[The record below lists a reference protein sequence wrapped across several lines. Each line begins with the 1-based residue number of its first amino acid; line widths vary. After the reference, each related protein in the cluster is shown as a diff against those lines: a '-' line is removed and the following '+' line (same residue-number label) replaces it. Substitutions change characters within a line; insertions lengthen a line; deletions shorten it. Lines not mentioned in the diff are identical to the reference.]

1 MKTRLALAALL
12 TTLACAAPASARTGG
27 GPYPGCDTTI
37 NPGAVCAVR
46 GWLADPANYRHGHG
60 SPSQAIRCFYAGRE
74 AFYFKHGERKVRVRP
89 RWSCHTMQARER
101 FVVYQRTGIV
111 YWLLILWADR

>member
-1 MKTRLALAALL
+1 MKIALATIIVSLV
-12 TTLACAAPASARTGG
+12 CAAAAGAHAGG
-27 GPYPGCDTTI
+27 GPYPGCDTTTY
-37 NPGAVCAVR
+37 PGAVCAVR

-89 RWSCHTMQARER
+89 RWSCYTAHER
-101 FVVYQRTGIV
+101 FVVYQKTGIV
-111 YWLLILWADR
+111 YWLLILWAN